1 MFFDFLK
8 FFLPIIIDVLLI
20 ILLIVCI
27 ILGVRLIKT
36 IKKVDDVVDDV
47 NDKVQSLNGL
57 FSIIDFT
64 TDKIVS
70 ITDMLTEGI
79 SGLIGNIFKKKNKK
93 IESEVEDDD

>member
-1 MFFDFLK
+1 MFLEFLEI
-8 FFLPIIIDVLLI
+8 FLPIVINLLLI

-36 IKKVDDVVDDV
+36 INKVDRVVEDV

-70 ITDMLTEGI
+70 ITDMVTDGI
-79 SGLIGNIFKKKNKK
+79 SGLIGRFFSKKSKK
-93 IESEVEDDD
+93 IESEVSKDE